1 MSEQEVVTPQSG
13 LFTCLACQ
21 VAFQSAE
28 GQRNHYRSDWHR
40 YNLKRKV
47 VSLPPVTSEQFNSK
61 TEAREMKEAE
71 VKKVVETTNNY
82 CQTCRK
88 TFGSNNQYENHIQSK
103 KHKEVA
109 AKQALKQ
116 QQQAEQPKKEASV
129 QSNAEKPVDLRIT
142 EETTEEE
149 MMAMIDEKIKTA
161 PRLEETDCL
170 FCNHK
175 AETFE
180 DNMTHMTNVHSLFIP
195 DIEYLVDLR
204 GMIRYLGEKITVGN
218 VCIFCNGKGRGMRSV
233 DAVRKHMND
242 KGHCKIAYEED
253 DDAAELVDFYDFSSS
268 YPQIEGDDQEVD
280 IDAELENLTASL
292 TLADDEMSLVLPN
305 GSVVGHRHMK
315 RYYDQKLKPE
325 ETRDSILINKLIGQ
339 YSESP
344 AFESMRNSN
353 NNRLLITDG
362 RRGMRTTEA
371 FKDLRTQ
378 HEYTTKVG
386 MNQNR
391 LQKHF
396 RIQII

>member
-1 MSEQEVVTPQSG
+1 MSEQQIIAPSSG
-13 LFTCLACQ
+13 LFTCISCQ
-21 VAFQSAE
+21 VAFQSAD

-61 TEAREMKEAE
+61 TEARDTKEAE
-71 VKKVVETTNNY
+71 TKKIVETTNNY

-88 TFGSNNQYENHIQSK
+88 TFGSNNQYDNHMQSK

-116 QQQAEQPKKEASV
+116 EEFKQ
-129 QSNAEKPVDLRIT
+129 EKQVPANIEKQVDLRIT

-149 MMAMIDEKIKTA
+149 MLAMIDEKIKTA

-170 FCNHK
+170 FCSHK
-175 AETFE
+175 ADSFE

-195 DIEYLVDLR
+195 DIEFLVDLR
-204 GMIRYLGEKITVGN
+204 GLIRYLGEKITVGN

-233 DAVRKHMND
+233 DAVRKHMSD

-268 YPQIEGDDQEVD
+268 YPQIEGDEREVD
-280 IDAELENLTASL
+280 IDAELGQLTSAL

-305 GSVVGHRHMK
+305 GSVVGNRHMK
-315 RYYDQKLKPE
+315 RYYDQKFKPE

-353 NNRLLITDG
+353 NNNRLLLTNG
-362 RRGMRTTEA
+362 RHGMRTTEA
-371 FKDLRTQ
+371 FKDLRTR

-396 RIQII
+396 RIQIL